1 MLKDHF
7 KESAKLISQSTRI
20 LEMPIAKA
28 SDLIVNAF
36 NSGNKLLV
44 CGNGGSAAESQHMAA
59 ELTGRYLKERKALP
73 AIALTTDTSALT
85 AIGNDYHFDQVF
97 SRQIQAL
104 GSPGDVLLC
113 MSTSGNSANVIKA
126 AKQALTQK
134 IKVIILSGNSGG
146 KLKKYSDVNI
156 IVPSKS
162 TPLIQEVHLVVIHI
176 LCDLLESSF
185 L

>member
-1 MLKDHF
+1 MLKNHF
-7 KESAKLISQSTRI
+7 KESAKLISQSSKI
-20 LEMPIAKA
+20 LEKPIAKA

-36 NSGNKLLV
+36 KSGNKFMI
-44 CGNGGSAAESQHMAA
+44 CGNGGSAAEAQHMAA

-104 GSPGDVLLC
+104 GSPDDVLLC
-113 MSTSGNSANVIKA
+113 ISTSGNSANVIKA
-126 AKQALTQK
+126 AKQAKALK
-134 IKVIILSGNSGG
+134 IKVIGLSGNSGG
-146 KLKKYSDVNI
+146 KLKKYCDLHLC
-156 IVPSKS
+156 VPSKS

-176 LCDLLESSF
+176 LCEIIESSQ
-185 L
+185 